1 MEHYTLQQDEVVLYH
16 GTVILWPNDKKPKAS
31 LLKKTESEL
40 ILTNFNFVFI
50 NKTKRFLG
58 QDVEVEIYKTEEVKF
73 YKDSPHIIRNKNKAE
88 IYFTTTEKFIEFA
101 SGKETKNFINT
112 AMRLVSGKSKF
123 VRAVKKVQ
131 SEIQE
136 TNKEL
141 DIDIAKIAGKA
152 AQVAADVVIE
162 ASGAKTASK
171 TTKFF
176 GIIAKTITHKKE
188 KTSTPLLAESEES
201 QENE

>member
-1 MEHYTLQQDEVVLYH
+1 MEHYILQKDEVVLYH
-16 GTVILWPNDKKPKAS
+16 GSVILLPNDKKPKAS
-31 LLKKTESEL
+31 QLKKTESKL
-40 ILTNFNFVFI
+40 ILTNLNFVFI

-58 QDVEVEIYKTEEVKF
+58 KDVDVEIYKTDEVKF
-73 YKDSPHIIRNKNKAE
+73 YKNNPHIIRNQNKVE
-88 IYFTTTEKFIEFA
+88 IYFTSTEKFIEFTNA
-101 SGKETKNFINT
+101 KETKSFINT

-162 ASGAKTASK
+162 ASGANTASK

-176 GIIAKTITHKKE
+176 GIIAKTITNKKD
-188 KTSTPLLAESEES
+188 KNTPLLTETEE
-201 QENE
+201 NK

>member
-1 MEHYTLQQDEVVLYH
+1 MEHYTLQKDEVVLYH
-16 GTVILWPNDKKPKAS
+16 GSVILLPNDKKPKAS
-31 LLKKTESEL
+31 QLKKTESEL
-40 ILTNFNFVFI
+40 ILTNLNFVFI

-58 QDVEVEIYKTEEVKF
+58 KDVEVEIYKTDEVKF
-73 YKDSPHIIRNKNKAE
+73 YKNNPHIIRNQNKIE
-88 IYFTTTEKFIEFA
+88 IYFTSTEKFIEFTGA
-101 SGKETKNFINT
+101 KETKSFINT

-141 DIDIAKIAGKA
+141 DIDIAKIAGKV
-152 AQVAADVVIE
+152 AQVTADVVIE
-162 ASGAKTASK
+162 ASGANTASK

-176 GIIAKTITHKKE
+176 GILAKTITNKKE
-188 KTSTPLLAESEES
+188 KNTPLLTETEE
-201 QENE
+201 NK

>member
-1 MEHYTLQQDEVVLYH
+1 MEHYTLQQDEVILYH
-16 GTVILWPNDKKPKAS
+16 GTVILLPNDKKPKAAQ
-31 LLKKTESEL
+31 LKKMESEL

-73 YKDSPHIIRNKNKAE
+73 YKDNPHIIRNKNKAE
-88 IYFTTTEKFIEFA
+88 IYFTNTEKFIEFPD
-101 SGKETKNFINT
+101 GKETKNFINT

-131 SEIQE
+131 NEIQE

-188 KTSTPLLAESEES
+188 KTSTPLLAERE
-201 QENE
+201 ENE

>member
-1 MEHYTLQQDEVVLYH
+1 MEHYTLQKDEVVLYH
-16 GTVILWPNDKKPKAS
+16 GTVILLPNDKKPKAS
-31 LLKKTESEL
+31 QLKKTESEL
-40 ILTNFNFVFI
+40 ILTNLNFVFI

-58 QDVEVEIYKTEEVKF
+58 KDVEVEIYKTNEVKF
-73 YKDSPHIIRNKNKAE
+73 YKDNPHIIRNKNKVE
-88 IYFTTTEKFIEFA
+88 IYFTTTEKFIEFVN
-101 SGKETKNFINT
+101 GKETKNFINA

-131 SEIQE
+131 SEIKE

-152 AQVAADVVIE
+152 VQVAADVVIE
-162 ASGAKTASK
+162 ASGANTASK

-176 GIIAKTITHKKE
+176 GIIAKTITNKKE
-188 KTSTPLLAESEES
+188 KNAPLLTECE
-201 QENE
+201 ENE